1 MFWTR
6 VGCFQHGGQDP
17 EVTYAGTKTS
27 KVPTRVNLL
36 PYIYSVPLSSSP
48 RGVFANLR
56 VTFKLLLLNSDR
68 TTVMGGF
75 FLPSTNIFFNFGLG
89 LFYNEVLLDNVM

>member
-17 EVTYAGTKTS
+17 EVTCAGTKTS

-36 PYIYSVPLSSSP
+36 PYIYSVPVVSISMFHTSATPPGLD
-48 RGVFANLR
+48 GNWWIYWR
-56 VTFKLLLLNSDR
+56 VLAGN
-68 TTVMGGF
+68 M
-75 FLPSTNIFFNFGLG
+75 I
-89 LFYNEVLLDNVM
+89 VLKEDILILKSN